1 MCIGKFLNGRILQ
14 DLRKNQVVLVG
25 KMLMQVFFVETFA
38 QIKNT
43 RGYLKFNIGFH
54 CLLHVLEAAKMF
66 VALHIYCAEH

>member
-1 MCIGKFLNGRILQ
+1 MAEFCKTCAKTSSTCGCASWENANAG
-14 DLRKNQVVLVG
+14 V
-25 KMLMQVFFVETFA
+25 FVEIFA

-66 VALHIYCAEH
+66 VALHIYCAEQ